1 MKISAV
7 ALVIAVLA
15 LVGSGCGG
23 SENAPSAN
31 SGGSET
37 TTSSAEGLP
46 GPVAETRSAI
56 LAAAESGEYEPL
68 RDVVDSKSFLSDF
81 GFGDEPDPVGRWEQM
96 GPKPLETMGTLLR
109 MPHAVRETNE
119 GTLYEWPQFNADS
132 SAADVSADER
142 ELLLTIMTEDELTNA
157 LLPEYGYTGPR
168 LGILA
173 DGDWWFF
180 VSGGAP

>member
-7 ALVIAVLA
+7 ALVVAVSA
-15 LVGSGCGG
+15 LLGSGCGG
-23 SENAPSAN
+23 SE
-31 SGGSET
+31 T
-37 TTSSAEGLP
+37 TPASAEGLP

-68 RDVVDSKSFLSDF
+68 RDVVQPKSFLSDF
-81 GFGDEPDPVGRWEQM
+81 GFGEEQDPVGRWQEM
-96 GPKPLETMGTLLR
+96 GSKPLETMDALLR
-109 MPHAVRETNE
+109 MPHVVRETNE

-132 SAADVSADER
+132 SAGDVSAAER
-142 ELLLTIMTEDELTNA
+142 EVLLTVMTEDELTNA
-157 LLPEYGYTGPR
+157 FLPEYGYTGPH

-180 VSGGAP
+180 VLERAP

>member
-7 ALVIAVLA
+7 ALAVAVAA

-23 SENAPSAN
+23 SENASSAN
-31 SGGSET
+31 SGGLET

-109 MPHAVRETNE
+109 MPHAVRKTNE
-119 GTLYEWPQFNADS
+119 GTLYEWPRFNADS
-132 SAADVSADER
+132 SAADVSAGER

-157 LLPEYGYTGPR
+157 LLPEYGYIGPR

>member
-81 GFGDEPDPVGRWEQM
+81 GFGEEPDPVGRWEEM
-96 GPKPLETMGTLLR
+96 GPKSLETMGTLLR

-132 SAADVSADER
+132 SAADVSAEER

>member
-7 ALVIAVLA
+7 ALVVAVAA

-23 SENAPSAN
+23 SE
-31 SGGSET
+31 T
-37 TTSSAEGLP
+37 TPSSAEGLP
-46 GPVAETRSAI
+46 DPVEKTRSAI

-68 RDVVDSKSFLSDF
+68 RDVVDPKSFLSDF
-81 GFGDEPDPVGRWEQM
+81 GFGEEPDPVGRWEEM
-96 GPKPLETMGTLLR
+96 GSKPLDTMGTLLG
-109 MPHAVRETNE
+109 MPHVVRETNE

-132 SAADVSADER
+132 SAGDVSADER

-157 LLPEYGYTGPR
+157 FLPEYGYTGPH

-180 VSGGAP
+180 LSGGAP

>member
-7 ALVIAVLA
+7 ALLIAVLA

-23 SENAPSAN
+23 SENAPSATG
-31 SGGSET
+31 GGSET

-56 LAAAESGEYEPL
+56 LAAAEASEYEPL

-157 LLPEYGYTGPR
+157 LLPDYGYTGPQ

>member
-7 ALVIAVLA
+7 ALVVAVAA

-23 SENAPSAN
+23 SETMSTAS
-31 SGGSET
+31 SGGSEA
-37 TTSSAEGLP
+37 SAEGLP

-68 RDVVDSKSFLSDF
+68 RDVVDSKTFLSDF
-81 GFGDEPDPVGRWEQM
+81 GFGEEPDPVGRWEQI

-132 SAADVSADER
+132 SAADVSAAER
-142 ELLLTIMTEDELTNA
+142 ALLLTIMTEDELTNA
-157 LLPEYGYTGPR
+157 FLPEYGYTGPH

-173 DGDWWFF
+173 DGDWWFL
-180 VSGGAP
+180 VLQRAP